1 MSKRSCGSCT
11 KCCEGWLSGEALGHK
26 FYPGKPCHF
35 IAIGKGCSVYAKRP
49 QEPCVSYK
57 CGWISNEDIPEWM
70 KPSDINAIVDF
81 RTINDIQYLKVTEA
95 GSILDSKVLSWLIQY
110 ALTKQLNFV
119 WMVNGN
125 ESWFGSPEFNQ
136 EMANQLSKAP
146 T

>member
-49 QEPCVSYK
+49 QEPCVFYK

-81 RTINDIQYLKVTEA
+81 RTINDIEYLKVTEA
-95 GSILDSKVLSWLIQY
+95 GSVLDSKVLSWLIQY

-119 WMVNGN
+119 WMINGN

-136 EMANQLSKAP
+136 EMNKQINKVP
-146 T
+146 K